1 MCVFLLNLNQIYLL
15 LGKRSPAK
23 KVPERSVSPATVAI
37 PAAVAKQAA
46 VAKTA
51 ANTSTA
57 VDVPIVKV
65 KKGKGSPI
73 KKKKVTVEPR
83 MEFIGCNNTR

>member
-1 MCVFLLNLNQIYLL
+1 ML
-15 LGKRSPAK
+15 LGKKSPTK
-23 KVPERSVSPATVAI
+23 KVPERSVSPAKPATVAK
-37 PAAVAKQAA
+37 PAAAVKSAA

-57 VDVPIVKV
+57 VDVPNVKV